1 MDRSGSNTCLMA
13 DINEGLI
20 CRRKKNDFINSFI
33 AEFLKSWVNV
43 QIFLNPEL

>member
-1 MDRSGSNTCLMA
+1 MDRSGSNTGLMA

-20 CRRKKNDFINSFI
+20 CRRKINFINSFI

-43 QIFLNPEL
+43 QIFQNPEL